1 MWSVIKTQG
10 RGEILQMG
18 DGGLVALHWHQDS
31 GMEDEVQQ
39 MDKGVP
45 THQCSVS
52 VDNLSSY
59 PQEGHNIKKIEQ
71 NCFSY

>member
-31 GMEDEVQQ
+31 GMEDEGQEL
-39 MDKGVP
+39 DKGVL
-45 THQCSVS
+45 THQC
-52 VDNLSSY
+52 
-59 PQEGHNIKKIEQ
+59 
-71 NCFSY
+71 FSG